1 MDRVTPPRWL
11 EWAREI
17 QALAQS
23 GRHYAENDYQR
34 ERFERLTEISAEI
47 VSQCTGLEYPRVLD
61 AFQIPLGYAT
71 PHVDVRA
78 VVFKDEKLLMVRER
92 LDSRWTLPGGW
103 IDVGNVPSQAAER
116 ETLEEA
122 GYIVKARKIIG
133 VYDGNRV
140 PPLEVFHAIKL
151 VYWCDLVGGES
162 RPSRE
167 TSEVAFFG
175 KDEIPSALSGERTKP
190 RHIAAAFAML
200 SNPDLP
206 TVFD

>member
-1 MDRVTPPRWL
+1 MDKIPPPRWL

-34 ERFERLTEISAEI
+34 ERFERLTEIAAEI
-47 VSQCTGLEYPRVLD
+47 MSECADLEYPTLLG
-61 AFQIPLGYAT
+61 AFRAPLGYAT
-71 PHVDVRA
+71 PRVDVRS
-78 VVFKDEKLLMVRER
+78 VVFKDGKLLMVRER
-92 LDSRWTLPGGW
+92 LDNGWTLPGGW
-103 IDVGNVPSQAAER
+103 VDVGNVPSQAAER

-140 PPLEVFHAIKL
+140 PPLEIFHAIKL
-151 VYWCDLVGGES
+151 VYWCDLVGGQPQS
-162 RPSRE
+162 SRE

-175 KDEIPSALSGERTKP
+175 KDEIPGTLSGERTRP
-190 RHIAAAFAML
+190 RHIADAFAIL
-200 SNPDLP
+200 SNPGLP